1 MTKEQKDEQN
11 DNKLSTGT
19 NEKAYTPP
27 VLKEK
32 KPKYILIIILNII
45 ITLASLYV
53 YHNYILKPQQSQN
66 IVGVDIKGFLEKQKA
81 GMVNGKISEE
91 QFKANMDKLEVMVN
105 DLGKR
110 KVVLMSDVILRGAE
124 IVDIQ

>member
-1 MTKEQKDEQN
+1 MTKEQKEEQN
-11 DNKLSTGT
+11 DNQPPIDT
-19 NEKAYTPP
+19 NEKVQTAPW
-27 VLKEK
+27 LKGK
-32 KPKYILIIILNII
+32 KPRYILVMILNII
-45 ITLASLYV
+45 ITLSFLYI
-53 YHNYILKPQQSQN
+53 YHNFILKPQQSPN
-66 IVGVDIKGFLEKQKA
+66 IVGIDIKGFLEKQKA

-91 QFKANMDKLEVMVN
+91 QFKANMDKLEVVVN

>member
-1 MTKEQKDEQN
+1 MTKEQKEEQT
-11 DNKLSTGT
+11 DSKSSTGIM
-19 NEKAYTPP
+19 ERGYTPP
-27 VLKEK
+27 RLKEK
-32 KPKYILIIILNII
+32 KPRYILIIILNMI

-53 YHNYILKPQQSQN
+53 YHSFILKPQQNQN
-66 IVGVDIKGFLEKQKA
+66 IIGVDIKGFLEKQKV

-91 QFKANMDKLEVMVN
+91 QFKANMDKLEAVVN

>member
-1 MTKEQKDEQN
+1 MTKEQKEEQK
-11 DNKLSTGT
+11 DNKPPTGT
-19 NEKAYTPP
+19 LERCYTPP
-27 VLKEK
+27 GLKEK

-45 ITLASLYV
+45 ITLASLFV
-53 YHNYILKPQQSQN
+53 YHNYILKHQQNQN

-124 IVDIQ
+124 IVGIQ

>member
-1 MTKEQKDEQN
+1 MEEQTKNNPEIVKN
-11 DNKLSTGT
+11 GVW
-19 NEKAYTPP
+19 PRG
-27 VLKEK
+27 
-32 KPKYILIIILNII
+32 LIILGRTIIIVFLNIAV
-45 ITLASLYV
+45 TTASLFV

-66 IVGVDIKGFLEKQKA
+66 IVGVDVKGFLEKQKA

-91 QFKANMDKLEVMVN
+91 QFKANMDKLEVMIN

-124 IVDIQ
+124 IVDTQ

>member
-1 MTKEQKDEQN
+1 MTKEQKEQS
-11 DNKLSTGT
+11 DNKFPTSPI
-19 NEKAYTPP
+19 EKVDTPAG
-27 VLKEK
+27 LKEK

-53 YHNYILKPQQSQN
+53 YHSFILKPQQNQN